1 MALFIKPTVSNI
13 INLWFGADTPIRQNK
28 IRYNPDLWAACQRVD
43 QGFRPTTRKRLIEQ
57 QYRKPDRVAFARAVQ
72 QELDRN
78 KVRSSISQKTHSMV

>member
-28 IRYNPDLWAACQRVD
+28 IRYNPELWAACQRVN
-43 QGFRPTTRKRLIEQ
+43 QGFRPALRKRPIE
-57 QYRKPDRVAFARAVQ
+57 QYRKPDQVAFARAVQ

-78 KVRSSISQKTHSMV
+78 KVRSSLSQKPHSLA